1 MSLST
6 PCFSH
11 SNLPSSHSGNK
22 NATTLKFEPKTPTLT
37 EITTSVTPP
46 TSVKES
52 QDEQLDVVTI
62 VPHKNESSESGI
74 QSHINESSADYS
86 SHFDLDDKLRGNR
99 NGNILSDDT
108 KVQDLPS
115 RPSSV

>member
-11 SNLPSSHSGNK
+11 PNLPSSRLGNK
-22 NATTLKFEPKTPTLT
+22 TATTLKFEPKTPTLT

-74 QSHINESSADYS
+74 QSRINESSADYS